1 VADSD
6 DVQVLGAGNW
16 VRLVSERGW
25 EYAERI
31 KSHGVVVILAVTD
44 ADEIVLVEQYRPAV
58 KGRVIEAPAGLIGD
72 TDATER
78 AEAAARRELLEETGF
93 RARGMEHLMECPSS
107 PGMLAE
113 TFHFFRA
120 RGLERVG
127 PGGGD
132 ASEDI
137 EVHVVPLDDV
147 FGFLRDRHAAGAKI
161 DTKLFAALY
170 LIGAYDA

>member
-1 VADSD
+1 VAPDD
-6 DVQVLGAGNW
+6 DVQILGTGNW

-25 EYAERI
+25 EWAERI

-44 ADEIVLVEQYRPAV
+44 ANEIVLVEQYRPAV
-58 KGRVIEAPAGLIGD
+58 KSRVVEAPAGLIGD
-72 TDATER
+72 TDATEH
-78 AEAAARRELLEETGF
+78 AEVAARRELLEETGF
-93 RARGMEHLMECPSS
+93 EAQGMEHLMECPSS

-113 TFHFFRA
+113 SFHFFRA

-137 EVHVVPLDDV
+137 TVHVVPLDTV
-147 FGFLRDRHAAGAKI
+147 FSFLRDLHATGVKI